1 MELFSVWRHFGL
13 LIFRRLIRFVNYKR
27 MHNAMNSF
35 CSVTEIVTSSPVGM
49 QLTPLRYDALQGI
62 FYRNVT
68 WYPSRYQVGEQLF
81 CFKALDSVG
90 YAT

>member
-1 MELFSVWRHFGL
+1 M

-27 MHNAMNSF
+27 MHNAMNSYF
-35 CSVTEIVTSSPVGM
+35 SVREIVISSPVGM
-49 QLTPLRYDALQGI
+49 QLTPLRYDGLRRI

-68 WYPSRYQVGEQLF
+68 WYPRRYQVGQQLF